1 MELAGRVLTQSS
13 YPHAIDRR
21 IQLPANL
28 RDQLNEIENSANQKN
43 ESEPNFWSEVVPAE
57 CLLMRSLAAGGLDK
71 NQADIVSR
79 YLRAQ
84 TRGASSREFRSVL
97 EQLDFLVNILESLG
111 KRQQQGR
118 QIRALKTIRQRLAP
132 AGVEE

>member
-1 MELAGRVLTQSS
+1 MELAGRVLTHSS

-57 CLLMRSLAAGGLDK
+57 CLLVRSLAAGGLDK

-84 TRGASSREFRSVL
+84 TRGASSPGISFGSEAAGFSRKHPG
-97 EQLDFLVNILESLG
+97 ESG
-111 KRQQQGR
+111 QETTTGAADQGA
-118 QIRALKTIRQRLAP
+118 QIDP
-132 AGVEE
+132 AEAGTSG